1 MSEISRAER
10 VSRSESLRVFLN
22 RRSFFDPDSI
32 NLLRERENWKFLKK
46 ATVEKRFGKGGD
58 EKSNRIARY
67 VFRLNDSTLP
77 YACIRKRNSKI
88 FSLVVAELRRYF
100 YSIHIRCSTRFL
112 RSAMSNCTGGEGVVI
127 VILRESSAGIRGCG
141 FLKLP
146 ATIAAID

>member
-77 YACIRKRNSKI
+77 YACLFAKEI
-88 FSLVVAELRRYF
+88 RRYSPRGCRITPVF
-100 YSIHIRCSTRFL
+100 LLHSHSMLTRFL
-112 RSAMSNCTGGEGVVI
+112 RSAMSNCTGGEGGGNSYFKRKFRGNTW
-127 VILRESSAGIRGCG
+127 LRIS
-141 FLKLP
+141 
-146 ATIAAID
+146 

>member
-1 MSEISRAER
+1 M
-10 VSRSESLRVFLN
+10 FLN

-32 NLLRERENWKFLKK
+32 NLLLSERENWKFLKK

-77 YACIRKRNSKI
+77 YACLFAKEI
-88 FSLVVAELRRYF
+88 RRYSPSWLPNYAGIF
-100 YSIHIRCSTRFL
+100 TPFTFDANSISSIRHVQL
-112 RSAMSNCTGGEGVVI
+112 EEKGVVI